1 MVAAAKAA
9 MPTVG
14 DQAAA
19 LQLGNF
25 AKATA
30 SALAE
35 LKAASTK
42 VSLSLSLSLSSLH
55 PFPTVQ
61 TYSTIFQAA
70 DACGSLEIDSAIDT
84 VRALSNELATYKKEA
99 HQGTLLPLPGETLE
113 SCALDL
119 GATSKIV
126 GSSMA
131 QLLTAAN
138 QGNWEI
144 CEVQ

>member
-42 VSLSLSLSLSSLH
+42 VRDTSLFLSSLLFH
-55 PFPTVQ
+55 
-61 TYSTIFQAA
+61 
-70 DACGSLEIDSAIDT
+70 
-84 VRALSNELATYKKEA
+84 N
-99 HQGTLLPLPGETLE
+99 
-113 SCALDL
+113 
-119 GATSKIV
+119 
-126 GSSMA
+126 M
-131 QLLTAAN
+131 
-138 QGNWEI
+138 
-144 CEVQ
+144 

>member
-1 MVAAAKAA
+1 MFSPQPAAKMVAAAKAA

-42 VSLSLSLSLSSLH
+42 VRDISLSLFST
-55 PFPTVQ
+55 FPQDV
-61 TYSTIFQAA
+61 IF
-70 DACGSLEIDSAIDT
+70 
-84 VRALSNELATYKKEA
+84 
-99 HQGTLLPLPGETLE
+99 
-113 SCALDL
+113 
-119 GATSKIV
+119 
-126 GSSMA
+126 
-131 QLLTAAN
+131 
-138 QGNWEI
+138 
-144 CEVQ
+144 

>member
-42 VSLSLSLSLSSLH
+42 VSLSLSLFLCSSQL
-55 PFPTVQ
+55 
-61 TYSTIFQAA
+61 TYSLTPLPLRLLMLVAPLK
-70 DACGSLEIDSAIDT
+70 ST
-84 VRALSNELATYKKEA
+84 VPLTQFVPCPMSWPRTSERLTRALSSPFLGNRWKAV
-99 HQGTLLPLPGETLE
+99 LLIL
-113 SCALDL
+113 
-119 GATSKIV
+119 V
-126 GSSMA
+126 
-131 QLLTAAN
+131 QLLR
-138 QGNWEI
+138 
-144 CEVQ
+144 

>member
-42 VSLSLSLSLSSLH
+42 VKSLSLSLSLSSL
-55 PFPTVQ
+55 PSISFKL
-61 TYSTIFQAA
+61 YST
-70 DACGSLEIDSAIDT
+70 
-84 VRALSNELATYKKEA
+84 
-99 HQGTLLPLPGETLE
+99 TL
-113 SCALDL
+113 
-119 GATSKIV
+119 
-126 GSSMA
+126 
-131 QLLTAAN
+131 
-138 QGNWEI
+138 
-144 CEVQ
+144 

>member
-42 VSLSLSLSLSSLH
+42 VKGLSLSLSLSLC
-55 PFPTVQ
+55 PFSIFFH
-61 TYSTIFQAA
+61 STCVHILF
-70 DACGSLEIDSAIDT
+70 S
-84 VRALSNELATYKKEA
+84 VFVPPRP
-99 HQGTLLPLPGETLE
+99 LL
-113 SCALDL
+113 
-119 GATSKIV
+119 
-126 GSSMA
+126 
-131 QLLTAAN
+131 
-138 QGNWEI
+138 
-144 CEVQ
+144 

>member
-42 VSLSLSLSLSSLH
+42 VFLSLSLLPSLPPSPSVTNSSL
-55 PFPTVQ
+55 PPL
-61 TYSTIFQAA
+61 QAA

-84 VRALSNELATYKKEA
+84 VKALSNELATCKREA
-99 HQGTLLPLPGETLE
+99 HQGTLLPLPGESLE

-138 QGNWEI
+138 QGMCTVWTDN
-144 CEVQ
+144 

>member
-1 MVAAAKAA
+1 MFSSPSQPAAKMVAAAKAA

-42 VSLSLSLSLSSLH
+42 VSSLSLSFSLSLSLSLSLI
-55 PFPTVQ
+55 PTPCMC
-61 TYSTIFQAA
+61 I
-70 DACGSLEIDSAIDT
+70 
-84 VRALSNELATYKKEA
+84 
-99 HQGTLLPLPGETLE
+99 
-113 SCALDL
+113 
-119 GATSKIV
+119 
-126 GSSMA
+126 
-131 QLLTAAN
+131 
-138 QGNWEI
+138 
-144 CEVQ
+144 

>member
-42 VSLSLSLSLSSLH
+42 VKGLSLSLSLSLLYFFS
-55 PFPTVQ
+55 Q
-61 TYSTIFQAA
+61 YMCTYIIQCFCPAPPP
-70 DACGSLEIDSAIDT
+70 
-84 VRALSNELATYKKEA
+84 AL
-99 HQGTLLPLPGETLE
+99 G
-113 SCALDL
+113 C
-119 GATSKIV
+119 
-126 GSSMA
+126 
-131 QLLTAAN
+131 
-138 QGNWEI
+138 
-144 CEVQ
+144 

>member
-1 MVAAAKAA
+1 MFSSPSQPAAKMVAAAKAA

-42 VSLSLSLSLSSLH
+42 VSALSLSLSLSS
-55 PFPTVQ
+55 
-61 TYSTIFQAA
+61 
-70 DACGSLEIDSAIDT
+70 
-84 VRALSNELATYKKEA
+84 
-99 HQGTLLPLPGETLE
+99 PLPVCVYECSEL
-113 SCALDL
+113 S
-119 GATSKIV
+119 I
-126 GSSMA
+126 
-131 QLLTAAN
+131 
-138 QGNWEI
+138 
-144 CEVQ
+144 

>member
-42 VSLSLSLSLSSLH
+42 VGLSLSLSLSLS
-55 PFPTVQ
+55 P
-61 TYSTIFQAA
+61 
-70 DACGSLEIDSAIDT
+70 
-84 VRALSNELATYKKEA
+84 ALPPILM
-99 HQGTLLPLPGETLE
+99 HH
-113 SCALDL
+113 
-119 GATSKIV
+119 
-126 GSSMA
+126 
-131 QLLTAAN
+131 
-138 QGNWEI
+138 
-144 CEVQ
+144 

>member
-1 MVAAAKAA
+1 MFVLFLLQPAAKMVAAAKAA

-42 VSLSLSLSLSSLH
+42 VRSPPPLSLSLSLS
-55 PFPTVQ
+55 PP
-61 TYSTIFQAA
+61 
-70 DACGSLEIDSAIDT
+70 
-84 VRALSNELATYKKEA
+84 
-99 HQGTLLPLPGETLE
+99 PLPTPLPP
-113 SCALDL
+113 
-119 GATSKIV
+119 
-126 GSSMA
+126 
-131 QLLTAAN
+131 LL
-138 QGNWEI
+138 
-144 CEVQ
+144 

>member
-1 MVAAAKAA
+1 MWCIIVHTC
-9 MPTVG
+9 P
-14 DQAAA
+14 
-19 LQLGNF
+19 LFL
-25 AKATA
+25 
-30 SALAE
+30 
-35 LKAASTK
+35 
-42 VSLSLSLSLSSLH
+42 
-55 PFPTVQ
+55 
-61 TYSTIFQAA
+61 QAA

-99 HQGTLLPLPGETLE
+99 HQGTLLPLPGESLE

-138 QGNWEI
+138 QGKQKNLN
-144 CEVQ
+144 

>member
-42 VSLSLSLSLSSLH
+42 VCIPLSLSLS
-55 PFPTVQ
+55 
-61 TYSTIFQAA
+61 
-70 DACGSLEIDSAIDT
+70 
-84 VRALSNELATYKKEA
+84 RSNSRS
-99 HQGTLLPLPGETLE
+99 Q
-113 SCALDL
+113 
-119 GATSKIV
+119 
-126 GSSMA
+126 
-131 QLLTAAN
+131 
-138 QGNWEI
+138 
-144 CEVQ
+144 